1 MAGSAFL
8 LAIPPDRPC
17 GLIVSDA
24 FHAEFAGPGA
34 VVYSPVEPS
43 YCQIVAIGQPC
54 LIPIKGNRERI
65 LAFRRRMD
73 WLRWQRYVTR
83 HEVPAVRADR
93 LLQSFEGWF
102 GVEVTRHLPDE
113 PLAQLAAVLPTTM
126 AQVRRRK
133 ETLGASVAS
142 GLGETVDSH
151 RGRSGSTLWVAAT
164 PRSRG
169 TQDPQALMAPAD
181 CDSPVFEYWKDLDW
195 EQSA

>member
-8 LAIPPDRPC
+8 LAISPDRPC

-54 LIPIKGNRERI
+54 LIPIKDHRERI

-126 AQVRRRK
+126 ARVRRQK
-133 ETLGASVAS
+133 ETLGASVAP
-142 GLGETVDSH
+142 GLGETVASH
-151 RGRSGSTLWVAAT
+151 RSRSGSTFWVAAT

-169 TQDPQALMAPAD
+169 TQDPSTLAAPTH

>member
-1 MAGSAFL
+1 M
-8 LAIPPDRPC
+8 
-17 GLIVSDA
+17 SDA

-54 LIPIKGNRERI
+54 LIPIKGRRERI

-113 PLAQLAAVLPTTM
+113 PLAQLAAVLPVTM

-133 ETLGASVAS
+133 KTLGTTAMAAP
-142 GLGETVDSH
+142 GLGDTVDSYW
-151 RGRSGSTLWVAAT
+151 GRSGSTLWVAA
-164 PRSRG
+164 PRSHG
-169 TQDPQALMAPAD
+169 PQESGGLTAPAA

>member
-54 LIPIKGNRERI
+54 LIPIKGRRERI

-93 LLQSFEGWF
+93 LLQSLEGWF
-102 GVEVTRHLPDE
+102 GIEVTRHLPDE

-126 AQVRRRK
+126 ARVRRQK
-133 ETLGASVAS
+133 DTFGTIADP
-142 GLGETVDSH
+142 GLGETVDSY
-151 RGRSGSTLWVAAT
+151 RGRSGSTLWVTA

-169 TQDPQALMAPAD
+169 SQDAGVLTAPVD